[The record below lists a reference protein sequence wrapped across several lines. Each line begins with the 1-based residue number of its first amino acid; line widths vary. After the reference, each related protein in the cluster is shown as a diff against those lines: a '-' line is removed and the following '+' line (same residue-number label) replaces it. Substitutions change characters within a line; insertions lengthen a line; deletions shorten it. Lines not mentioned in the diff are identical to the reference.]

1 MAYVSSIVDLIGH
14 TPLLRLSRIE
24 QAFDLSCTLLGKLE
38 RQNPSGSVKDRAA
51 YSMLLSAAQS
61 GRLAPEGTVVEPT
74 SGNTGVG
81 LAMLGARLGYRV
93 VLTMPDTMSR
103 ERIALLRAY
112 GAVVELTP
120 GEKGMQGAIERA
132 EAIAAE
138 TNGILLNQFE
148 NPANT
153 LSHRA
158 TAEEILTDLAGAP
171 DAFVAG
177 IGTGGTLTGVGS
189 ALKAASDTVRILGVE
204 PASSPLLT
212 EGKSGPHG
220 LMGIGANFV
229 PPLLDADAA
238 DEILTVTEA
247 EAYAF
252 SRALAQTEGILC
264 GITSGAALAAAVRY
278 AKHAASPNARIVVL
292 LPDTGERYLSTDLF
306 KGEPV

>member
-61 GRLAPEGTVVEPT
+61 GRLAPGGTVVEPT

-138 TNGILLNQFE
+138 TNGVLLNQFE
-148 NPANT
+148 NPSNA
-153 LSHRA
+153 LAHA
-158 TAEEILTDLAGAP
+158 QTAQEILSDLDGAP

-177 IGTGGTLTGVGS
+177 IGTGGTLTGVGTTLRQTDPS
-189 ALKAASDTVRILGVE
+189 VRIIGVE

-212 EGKSGPHG
+212 EGHSGQHG

-229 PPLLDADAA
+229 PPLLDRSLV
-238 DEILTVTEA
+238 DEIAAVSEA
-247 EAYAF
+247 DAYAF
-252 SRALAQTEGILC
+252 SRTLASTEGVLC
-264 GITSGAALAAAVRY
+264 GITSGAALCAAVRY
-278 AKHAASPNARIVVL
+278 AQRPCARDSRIVVL
-292 LPDTGERYLSTDLF
+292 LPDTGERYLSTELF
-306 KGEPV
+306 S